1 MIPKIIHYCWFGK
14 GLMPKS
20 QQDCIKGWKKLMPDY
35 KIMRWDEETFDY
47 NRYSASKH
55 AYNVKKYALVSDV
68 CRYNVLAEYRGIYLD
83 TDVEVFKRFDEY
95 LNVNFFSAIE
105 LYNEFFA
112 ENIASMLDDKGNPLV
127 KGTEI
132 PHLEML
138 TSTMGC
144 TPDNKMISEL
154 RDYYNSIEADDDYAF
169 NYRKY
174 VNNDRLV
181 AKYAAKYGFRYI
193 DETQLLE
200 DNMTVYG
207 TGIFGYAFSP
217 NPNYS
222 VSYHHNAAS
231 WLDDKKKSQ
240 KWAVYFDKI
249 GIFPLYRKYKALKKN
264 IKKLFLGKKNE

>member
-1 MIPKIIHYCWFGK
+1 M
-14 GLMPKS
+14 
-20 QQDCIKGWKKLMPDY
+20 
-35 KIMRWDEETFDY
+35 
-47 NRYSASKH
+47 
-55 AYNVKKYALVSDV
+55 
-68 CRYNVLAEYRGIYLD
+68 D

-112 ENIASMLDDKGNPLV
+112 ENIASMLDDKGNPLE
-127 KGTEI
+127 KGVEI
-132 PHLEML
+132 PRLEML

-144 TPDNKMISEL
+144 VPNNTMICRL
-154 RDYYNSIEADDDYAF
+154 RDYYNTISADDEFAF

-181 AKYAAKYGFRYI
+181 AKYATQYGFRYV
-193 DETQLLE
+193 DETQYLE
-200 DNMTVYG
+200 DDMVVYG

-231 WLDDKKKSQ
+231 WEWETKTKSQ
-240 KWAVYFDKI
+240 KIEVYFDKI
-249 GIFPLYRKYKALKKN
+249 GILPLYRKYKAFKKI
-264 IKKLFLGKKNE
+264 IKKLIVKQQNELLQ

>member
-1 MIPKIIHYCWFGK
+1 
-14 GLMPKS
+14 
-20 QQDCIKGWKKLMPDY
+20 
-35 KIMRWDEETFDY
+35 
-47 NRYSASKH
+47 
-55 AYNVKKYALVSDV
+55 
-68 CRYNVLAEYRGIYLD
+68 
-83 TDVEVFKRFDEY
+83 
-95 LNVNFFSAIE
+95 
-105 LYNEFFA
+105 
-112 ENIASMLDDKGNPLV
+112 MLDDKGNPLE
-127 KGTEI
+127 KGAEI

-207 TGIFGYAFSP
+207 TGIFGYALSP

-231 WLDDKKKSQ
+231 WGWETKTKSQ
-240 KWAVYFDKI
+240 KREVYFDKI
-249 GIFPLYRKYKALKKN
+249 GMLHFYRKYKTFKKI
-264 IKKLFLGKKNE
+264 IKKLIVR